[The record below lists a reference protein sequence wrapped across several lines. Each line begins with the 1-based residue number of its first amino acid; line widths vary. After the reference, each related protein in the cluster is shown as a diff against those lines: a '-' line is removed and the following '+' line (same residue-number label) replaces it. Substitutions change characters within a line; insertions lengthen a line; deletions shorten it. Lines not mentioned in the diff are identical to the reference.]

1 MAIKYITEP
10 LPKFVTRIKPA
21 GAKYTRTT
29 YTCPLCNGPFP
40 KKDFE
45 DHVRKT
51 HGSRLDECFARLF
64 GLPWPYRCAC
74 GKDLRYS
81 SAQGGFP
88 DKCGS
93 CSTGNITTPNYKDA
107 NDAHNHVEQL
117 KQLLA
122 NAEAEEK
129 RLKREAEM
137 EKIPLE
143 ELPFPS
149 AKYVTLMRRLSKAI
163 RINAVNGDQEK
174 LLELAN
180 FLDKKLKDMVQ

>member
-1 MAIKYITEP
+1 
-10 LPKFVTRIKPA
+10 
-21 GAKYTRTT
+21 
-29 YTCPLCNGPFP
+29 
-40 KKDFE
+40 
-45 DHVRKT
+45 
-51 HGSRLDECFARLF
+51 
-64 GLPWPYRCAC
+64 
-74 GKDLRYS
+74 
-81 SAQGGFP
+81 
-88 DKCGS
+88 
-93 CSTGNITTPNYKDA
+93 
-107 NDAHNHVEQL
+107 VEQL